1 MTTLG
6 IDPATRTGLAV
17 VDGPNLVYS
26 AAVTLSPFD
35 YPGRVS
41 ALQAIWADCP
51 WQQVA
56 IEGQW
61 TGDTTTPEG
70 RAKAQGAQ
78 VVMQSAALW
87 RAAAQ
92 QVGGVPPQT
101 LLPGTWRARLGIGG
115 RLSRDQLKAL
125 ALAFCRARGWVVA
138 GEDEA
143 DAACIA
149 AALAWSQK
157 KEPTPKK
164 SAHRS

>member
-6 IDPATRTGLAV
+6 IDPATTTGLAI
-17 VDGPNLVYS
+17 VDGPRLVYS
-26 AAVTLSPFD
+26 GTVTLSPFD

-41 ALQAIWADCP
+41 ALTAIRAAHP
-51 WQQVA
+51 WSAVA

-143 DAACIA
+143 DAAC
-149 AALAWSQK
+149 LAFVGEHARK
-157 KEPTPKK
+157 KEPTLKKK
-164 SAHRS
+164 S